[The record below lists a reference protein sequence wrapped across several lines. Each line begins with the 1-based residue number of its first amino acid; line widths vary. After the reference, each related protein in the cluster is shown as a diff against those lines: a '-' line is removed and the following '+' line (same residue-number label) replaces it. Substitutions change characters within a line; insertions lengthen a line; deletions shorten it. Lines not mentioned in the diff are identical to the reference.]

1 MRFTM
6 IRLGMIAALAASAAG
21 AKAGPDPSPY
31 AGTYLWGT
39 GGVSVTISEDRRIT
53 SSTLDVSGQ
62 VRADGSYS
70 FTVTEIIYVEDETPP
85 YSHKPRFLTVR
96 TKFVGTLDFDA
107 SGNIVGTASDGASFV
122 WVRQ

>member
-1 MRFTM
+1 M
-6 IRLGMIAALAASAAG
+6 IRLGMIAALAAAAAG
-21 AKAGPDPSPY
+21 AKGPDPSSF

-39 GGVSVTISEDRRIT
+39 GQVPVTISEDGRIT
-53 SSTLDVSGQ
+53 SSTLDVSGR
-62 VRADGSYS
+62 VRAEGSYS

-96 TKFVGTLDFDA
+96 TKFAGTMAFDA

-122 WVRQ
+122 WIRQ